1 MRTIRRHF
9 ALPGLSHFSILSLG
23 FQMFPIE
30 RISMKKVF
38 LAGAIAAAFVAMPA
52 SAQWYAGV
60 GVGSSKAT
68 GIDGPIT
75 GTGVPAGTRL
85 TGGDSNKGMYK
96 LYGGYQITPN
106 WGVEAQYSDLGNRDV
121 VARTAAGAPIV
132 TGSLKLSQYS
142 IAATGTLPLAR
153 DFSLFGKVG
162 VSNNREKINIL
173 GQSNSGNKTSL
184 MAGVGVAYNI
194 TPALAV
200 RLEYENF
207 GKTDQGFGGSIR
219 TDAYSLSLKYAF

>member
-1 MRTIRRHF
+1 
-9 ALPGLSHFSILSLG
+9 
-23 FQMFPIE
+23 
-30 RISMKKVF
+30 MKKVF

-60 GVGSSKAT
+60 GAGSSSAT
-68 GIDGPIT
+68 GVDGPII
-75 GTGVPAGTRL
+75 GAGIPAGARL
-85 TGGDSNKGMYK
+85 TDGDSSKGMYK

-106 WGVEAQYSDLGNRDV
+106 WGVELQYSDLGNRDV

-142 IAATGTLPLAR
+142 IAGTGTLPLGR
-153 DFSLFGKVG
+153 DFSLFGKLG
-162 VSNNREKINIL
+162 VSKNRGKITIL
-173 GQSNSGNKTSL
+173 GQGNSGDKSSL

-200 RLEYENF
+200 RLEYSSRLF
-207 GKTDQGFGGSIR
+207 SSTFI
-219 TDAYSLSLKYAF
+219 YLCYP

>member
-1 MRTIRRHF
+1 
-9 ALPGLSHFSILSLG
+9 
-23 FQMFPIE
+23 
-30 RISMKKVF
+30 MKKVF
-38 LAGAIAAAFVAMPA
+38 LATAIAAAFVAMPA

-60 GVGSSKAT
+60 GIGSSSAS
-68 GIDGPIT
+68 GVDGPIV
-75 GTGVPAGTRL
+75 GAGIPAGTRL

-121 VARTAAGAPIV
+121 VARTAAGAQIV
-132 TGSLKLSQYS
+132 AGSLKLSQYS
-142 IAATGTLPLAR
+142 IAGTGTLPLAQN
-153 DFSLFGKVG
+153 FSLFGKLG
-162 VSNNREKINIL
+162 VSKNRGKVDL
-173 GQSNSGNKTSL
+173 VGQSSSGNKTAL

-207 GKTDQGFGGSIR
+207 GKTGEGFGGSIR